1 MRALCWMGKKDVRVE
16 NVPDPKIINP
26 RDCIVRVTST
36 AICGSDLHLYNGL
49 IKTLAEGDVLG
60 HEFMGEV
67 VETGPE
73 VKELRAGD
81 RVVVPCAI
89 ACGHCNYCES
99 QLWSLCDNTNPNAWM
114 AEKALGYSGSGIFGY
129 SHAFG
134 GYAGGQAE
142 YVRVPMAN
150 IGPLKIPDGIEDE
163 KVLFL
168 GDILSTGYMAA
179 QQADIKASDVVA
191 VWGCGPVGQFAIR
204 SAILLGAAKVI
215 AIDRYAS
222 RLNLAEKAGA
232 ETLNYED
239 TDIEEALKERTGGRG
254 PDVCIDA
261 VGMEAHGFTVDAKYD
276 RVKQAMRL
284 ETDRPHVLR
293 QMIKVCRKAGTLS
306 VAGVYAGVVDKFP
319 IGVLMNKGLKLV
331 TGQVHVHRYMRELLP
346 LVLEGRINPSEIIT
360 HRVSLEDA
368 PEAYRMFNEREEGVV
383 KFVMKPGARR
393 SLGSDETVAS
403 ERSPDRPILSPP
415 LPVPP

>member
-1 MRALCWMGKKDVRVE
+1 MKAACWMGKQDVRVE

-36 AICGSDLHLYNGL
+36 AICGSDLHLYNGY
-49 IKTLAEGDVLG
+49 IKSMEEGDILG

-73 VKELRAGD
+73 VKNLRAGD
-81 RVVVPCAI
+81 RVVVPAAI
-89 ACGHCNYCES
+89 ACGKCLFCQQE
-99 QLWSLCDNTNPNAWM
+99 LWSLCDNTNPNAWM
-114 AEKALGYSGSGIFGY
+114 AEEVMGYTGSAIFGY

-150 IGPLKIPDGIEDE
+150 VGPMKIPDGIADE

-179 QQADIKASDVVA
+179 EKANIKPGDIVA
-191 VWGCGPVGQFAIR
+191 VWGCGPVGQFVIR
-204 SAILLGAAKVI
+204 SAQLLGAEQVI
-215 AIDRYAS
+215 AIDRYAP
-222 RLNLAEKAGA
+222 RLTLAEKAGA
-232 ETLNYED
+232 EALNYEN

-261 VGMEAHGFTVDAKYD
+261 VGMEAHGFTADAKYD
-276 RVKQAMRL
+276 RVKQSLKM

-293 QMIKVCRKAGTLS
+293 QAIKVCRKGGTIS
-306 VAGVYAGVVDKFP
+306 VIGVYSGVVDKFP
-319 IGVLMNKGLKLV
+319 IGIAFNKGLTFV
-331 TGQVHVHRYMRELLP
+331 MGQVHVHKYMRQLLP
-346 LVLEGRINPSEIIT
+346 LILEGKLDPSEIIS
-360 HRVSLEDA
+360 HRVALADA
-368 PEAYRMFNEREEGVV
+368 PEAYRMFNEREDGAV
-383 KFVMKPGARR
+383 KFVLQPGAAP
-393 SLGSDETVAS
+393 SLKSQTHD
-403 ERSPDRPILSPP
+403 ERSN
-415 LPVPP
+415 